1 MKVLQIMTFSIF
13 SLNLLLLITTSL
25 LFCSSPVLKN
35 MNINRKIELHGH
47 RGARGLMPE
56 NTIPAFQKAIDLG
69 MNFLELDVVLT
80 KDKEIIVHHDTEINP
95 KICTHKDGKPLKKD
109 PISAWTLSQIKE
121 LDCGSI
127 KNIRFPEQQII
138 ENTSIPTLKEVIT
151 FAKNYEKN
159 NPGKTKIKLN
169 IEMKFPDIH
178 SKSDIEE
185 FVGLLGKLL
194 DNEKIIDDT
203 VIQSFEINAIKE
215 LKKRNP
221 KITTS
226 ALFAPTKIELIQLRY
241 FFGEGVRDTIIQKA
255 KEADASYIS
264 PYYPYITEDFVNL
277 AHTSGLKVLPWTVN
291 TKEEMIRLYNCGV
304 DGIIS
309 DYPNL
314 LRELFLNEIKK

>member
-1 MKVLQIMTFSIF
+1 MTVSIF
-13 SLNLLLLITTSL
+13 TLNLLLIIATSL
-25 LFCSSPVLKN
+25 LFCSSPILKN

-80 KDKEIIVHHDTEINP
+80 KDKEIIVHHDTEVNT
-95 KICTHKDGKPLKKD
+95 KICIHKEGKPLKKD
-109 PISAWTLSQIKE
+109 PISTWTLSQIKE

-127 KNIRFPEQQII
+127 KNIRFPEQQMI
-138 ENTSIPTLKEVIT
+138 ENTSIPTLKEVIS
-151 FAKNYEKN
+151 FVKNYEKN
-159 NPGKTKIKLN
+159 NPGKTIIKLN
-169 IEMKFPDIH
+169 IEMKFPDVH

-185 FVGLLGKLL
+185 FVGLIAKLL
-194 DNEKIIDDT
+194 EDEKIINDS
-203 VIQSFEINAIKE
+203 VIQSFEISAIKE

-226 ALFAPTKIELIQLRY
+226 ALFAPTKYELLRLQY
-241 FFGEGVRDTIIQKA
+241 FSGKEIRSTIIQKG

-264 PYYPYITEDFVNL
+264 PYYPYVTEDFVNL

-291 TKEEMIRLYNCGV
+291 TKEEMIRLHNCGV

-314 LRELFLNEIKK
+314 LKELFINEVKK